1 MCSSRG
7 LELYERLEEKAHMD
21 LSRELTDFLG
31 VVEQR
36 LSSMLVDGN
45 AGPDVKGDTLMEAA
59 RHLCLG
65 SGGKRARPMLVR
77 LFGSAVGVKPEQ
89 LVDVAVASELI
100 HSASLLHDDVVDAG
114 MFRRGRPTVN
124 ARWGNIVAVMS
135 GDLILSTGLYQLSLL
150 DSRLTRSALSVVSE
164 MTRAAIA
171 EVEAR
176 GDLDLPLNRLRFIA
190 EGKTGSLFGWCGN
203 AAATLA
209 NHPEAMERFDGF
221 GRHLGVAF
229 QIADDIRDI
238 LGTDV
243 GKPRYADVHSRTPS
257 MPILLAVA
265 KEESL
270 RRKLKDAWAF
280 STITLERT
288 KEIGAAIEAT
298 GAVEASLARMNVE
311 IEAALDK
318 LGHFATEP
326 AGAELVDWAH
336 KLSAGITKQVQGR
349 AA

>member
-1 MCSSRG
+1 M
-7 LELYERLEEKAHMD
+7 ELA
-21 LSRELTDFLG
+21 RELTDFLG
-31 VVEQR
+31 HVERR
-36 LSSMLVDGN
+36 LGSLLVDGD

-65 SGGKRARPMLVR
+65 AGGKRARPMLVR
-77 LFGSAVGVKPEQ
+77 LFGGAVGVPAER
-89 LVDVAVASELI
+89 LVDVAVASEMI

-135 GDLILSTGLYQLSLL
+135 GDLILSTAL
-150 DSRLTRSALSVVSE
+150 SRLAELDARLVKSGLAVVAE

-176 GDLDLPLNRLRFIA
+176 GDLDLPMSRLRFIA
-190 EGKTGSLFGWCGN
+190 EGKTGSLFGWCGS

-209 NHPEAMERFDGF
+209 NNDEAVTRFDGF

-265 KEESL
+265 KDDSL

-280 STITLERT
+280 SVITPERT
-288 KEIGAAIEAT
+288 REIGAAIEAT
-298 GAVEASLARMNVE
+298 GAVEASMARMNTE

-318 LGHFATEP
+318 LGRFAEEP
-326 AGAELVDWAH
+326 AGAELVGWAR
-336 KLSAGITKQVQGR
+336 KLSAGIAEQVKGQ